1 MRAAVATL
9 AVTLSLTAAARQIYD
24 VNDQGI
30 MRPELVKDVPVPARY
45 TPDAMRRKIEGSV
58 LLRGVILE
66 SGRVADVKVVESL
79 DPELDQEAV
88 AAFSKWAFKPG
99 TKERAPVAVRVTCK
113 MAFAFKD

>member
-9 AVTLSLTAAARQIYD
+9 AVTLSLTAAAQQIYD

-30 MRPELVKDVPVPARY
+30 MRPELVKDVPARY

-88 AAFSKWAFKPG
+88 AAFSKWEFKPG
-99 TKERAPVAVRVTCK
+99 TKEGAPVAVRVTCK